1 MKQEV
6 QTTTTSEMS
15 DTEKTPLQKKSK
27 AELIRERVNKI
38 KQEEKDKERNFK
50 IFIAC
55 CFLFLVLFIVG
66 IIIWIKH
73 DYEEREI
80 IDTTIVSLSYPSI
93 DHLADPP
100 QKYNCTDTE
109 PCEVTCL
116 FLKENLLEEKKA
128 CEYKDYLHIFRIIL
142 EILLV
147 LAVIQCICGKG
158 KKEES

>member
-1 MKQEV
+1 MKKEN
-6 QTTTTSEMS
+6 QTTTMNEIA
-15 DTEKTPLQKKSK
+15 DTEKTPLQNKSR

-128 CEYKDYLHIFRIIL
+128 CEYKDYLHIFRIIF
-142 EILLV
+142 EILLL
-147 LAVIQCICGKG
+147 LAVIQCIFGKP